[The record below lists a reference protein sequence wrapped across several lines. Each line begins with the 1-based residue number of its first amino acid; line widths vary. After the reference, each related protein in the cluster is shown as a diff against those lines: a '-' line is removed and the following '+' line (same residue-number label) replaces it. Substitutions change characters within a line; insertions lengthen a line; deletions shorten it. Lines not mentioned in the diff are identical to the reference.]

1 MKAAGM
7 FWFPHLANID
17 MTQLLFI
24 RERERE
30 REGND
35 R

>member
-1 MKAAGM
+1 MRKETYEQQK
-7 FWFPHLANID
+7 FK
-17 MTQLLFI
+17 

-35 R
+35 LITLAK